1 MTTEVPTIARQM
13 QQPISNLLQ
22 LIVYAQMMLLNHYLV
37 IDYQIPFV
45 WR

>member
-1 MTTEVPTIARQM
+1 MAREVPTIARQM
-13 QQPISNLLQ
+13 QQPISNPLQ